1 MQLQIQ
7 SYKIRKYYKMKKI
20 RVFCGSS
27 KPENHT
33 KLENEVISLGNLILK
48 KKLQLVYGGAKIGL
62 MGLVANT
69 ILKGGGYVTG
79 IIPKLLSKKEIIN
92 KEVSN
97 LIIVNNMHQR
107 KKKMYDLSDAFI
119 ILPGGIGTLE
129 EFSEITT
136 WKILGIEKKP
146 IFLLNFDGFYDNLIQ
161 QFEVME
167 KYNFLYS
174 DILKEVIIINSI
186 SDLDSLL

>member
-1 MQLQIQ
+1 
-7 SYKIRKYYKMKKI
+7 MKKI
-20 RVFCGSS
+20 CVFCGSS

-33 KLENEVISLGNLILK
+33 KLENEVISLGNFILK

-62 MGLVANT
+62 MGLIANT

-136 WKILGIEKKP
+136 WKILGIENKP

-186 SDLDSLL
+186 SDLDSLI

>member
-1 MQLQIQ
+1 
-7 SYKIRKYYKMKKI
+7 MKKI
-20 RVFCGSS
+20 CVFCGSS

-92 KEVSN
+92 KEVSD
-97 LIIVNNMHQR
+97 LIIVNNMHER

-146 IFLLNFDGFYDNLIQ
+146 IFLLNFDWFYDHIIQ

-186 SDLDSLL
+186 SDLDHLL